1 MITDEL
7 QQLVSALAGLE
18 QVECV
23 MLAGSMAAG
32 RADAASDYD
41 VYVYTS
47 SPLPLAARQRVLAP
61 LCRQMEWQNQFWETE
76 DDGVLNSGRE
86 IELIY
91 RDLGFL
97 PGILASVVE
106 GHQAWVGYTSCF
118 WANLLDS
125 QILFDR
131 HGWGEALK
139 RRFSVPYPQA
149 LKENIIRK
157 NFPLLRRAMPAYYH
171 QIAKALKRD
180 DPVSVN
186 HRTAALLASYF
197 DILFAANELPHPGE
211 KRLLARLAEL
221 PSQPINAEA
230 QVRAL
235 LLKSTGRD
243 ASLLMEI
250 DALERE
256 LADWLREAG
265 LGHCLA

>member
-1 MITDEL
+1 MTEEL
-7 QQLVSALAGLE
+7 QPVVRALAGLE
-18 QVECV
+18 QVECI

-47 SPLPLAARQRVLAP
+47 APLPLAARQAVLAP

-91 RDLGFL
+91 RDREFL

-106 GHQAWVGYTSCF
+106 NHQAWIGYTTCF

-131 HGWGEALK
+131 RGWGAALQQ
-139 RRFSVPYPQA
+139 RFAVPYPQA

-157 NFPLLRRAMPAYYH
+157 NLPLLRQAMPAYYH
-171 QIAKALKRD
+171 QIAKALQRD

-197 DILFAANELPHPGE
+197 DILFAANGVPHPGE
-211 KRLLARLAEL
+211 KRLLASLSAL
-221 PSQPINAEA
+221 PSQPRGA
-230 QVRAL
+230 QARVRAL
-235 LLKSTGRD
+235 LDKSVGRD
-243 ASLLMEI
+243 GSLLAEI
-250 DALERE
+250 DELERE
-256 LADWLREAG
+256 LIDWLRQLEF
-265 LGHCLA
+265 GHCLA